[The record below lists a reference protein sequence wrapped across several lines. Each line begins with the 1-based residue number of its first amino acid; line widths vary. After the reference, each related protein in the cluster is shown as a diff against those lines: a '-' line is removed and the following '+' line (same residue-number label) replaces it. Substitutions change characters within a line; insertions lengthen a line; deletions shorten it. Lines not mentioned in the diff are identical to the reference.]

1 MRLLALL
8 CSGLLLS
15 LHNPFMMGR
24 IMSIDYGLRRSGVAV
39 SDPLQIVAG
48 GLDTVETR
56 LLIDFIV
63 KYTAAEDV
71 ERIVVGLPVQ
81 NDGTPSENAARGRF
95 EEKSNYTR

>member
-1 MRLLALL
+1 ML

-81 NDGTPSENAARGRF
+81 NDGECSACALVCGRF